1 MFSKV
6 YVFRCVNTK
15 QNIFCQKTRFELSL
29 PVQTDAMRFSF
40 ENGYLFVRFRLLSAP
55 HRSRTQIFTFQYV
68 QGRSG
73 YKMIHTRQRFQNEA
87 FSKVFISDPFLQV
100 SVFTAFSIVFLRV
113 QKGKNALKGVMTS
126 FGAILG
132 NSLIS
137 VMASQIWGKHLLA
150 AARLGPIQ

>member
-1 MFSKV
+1 
-6 YVFRCVNTK
+6 
-15 QNIFCQKTRFELSL
+15 
-29 PVQTDAMRFSF
+29 
-40 ENGYLFVRFRLLSAP
+40 
-55 HRSRTQIFTFQYV
+55 
-68 QGRSG
+68 
-73 YKMIHTRQRFQNEA
+73 MIHTRQRFQNEA